1 MADMETDYG
10 EPDFEAFAL
19 RGLADV
25 STQDDHVTVAFK
37 TYVHPS
43 PLQCPKTKHASWAE
57 N

>member
-1 MADMETDYG
+1 METDYG

-57 N
+57 T